1 MQSAYRK
8 YHSTETALICLL
20 NNIQRTIDDQLNSFF
35 FVSLNSFFEIKGML
49 WYVAIATATFSS
61 VKTTCYFYM
70 SRYHIFLWKQTWYL
84 VDGYIIINNII
95 IGRGWVVSGKQA
107 NIDPRDTDNKQLLD
121 EAFVISGI
129 TKVEVT
135 TISWAEAE
143 AETLTKNLIIPDIT
157 KSKSN
162 NSFIIHCI
170 DKNRET

>member
-1 MQSAYRK
+1 MTTVLMLRCNQP
-8 YHSTETALICLL
+8 TGNIIALRLHWFVLL
-20 NNIQRTIDDQLNSFF
+20 TTYSMLLMISWINSFLFHWIVF
-35 FVSLNSFFEIKGML
+35 FAIKGAL

-129 TKVEVT
+129 IKVEVT
-135 TISWAEAE
+135 IISWAKGRGWNTYQE
-143 AETLTKNLIIPDIT
+143 LDYSGYHKKQI
-157 KSKSN
+157 
-162 NSFIIHCI
+162 
-170 DKNRET
+170 

>member
-8 YHSTETALICLL
+8 YHSTETALICLV
-20 NNIQRTIDDQLNSFF
+20 NDIQRAIDDQLNSFF
-35 FVSLNSFFEIKGML
+35 FVSLNSFFAIKGAL
-49 WYVAIATATFSS
+49 WCSHSNSNLSFSS

-107 NIDPRDTDNKQLLD
+107 NIDLRDTDNKQLLD

-129 TKVEVT
+129 IKVEVT
-135 TISWAEAE
+135 IISWAEGRGWNTYQE
-143 AETLTKNLIIPDIT
+143 LDYSGYHKTQI
-157 KSKSN
+157 
-162 NSFIIHCI
+162 
-170 DKNRET
+170 

>member
-1 MQSAYRK
+1 
-8 YHSTETALICLL
+8 
-20 NNIQRTIDDQLNSFF
+20 
-35 FVSLNSFFEIKGML
+35 
-49 WYVAIATATFSS
+49 
-61 VKTTCYFYM
+61 M

-95 IGRGWVVSGKQA
+95 IGRGCVVSGKQA

-143 AETLTKNLIIPDIT
+143 TETLYQELDYSGYHKKQI
-157 KSKSN
+157 
-162 NSFIIHCI
+162 
-170 DKNRET
+170 